1 MSNLLYPMR
10 PAPRPSAWGAWT
22 DRIARA
28 LGVIALGVLLG
39 TQYMSPNM
47 RVLSATAAVIV
58 IGIAWRLDMVSGIG
72 VMILALPYPRG
83 TTFGS
88 TNLALILLLLV
99 IYLLRIAQREAAPP
113 RPTPVDAPLGFFFLA
128 YVVSFYNITNS
139 HDLYY
144 AFQNFTLLV
153 GTLLMFYLV
162 VNSIRTEADLIRLHN
177 FHLVVLLGICLVGTW
192 ELNHPGGTLVPN
204 WIVFENTHGD
214 EFNRHGIRIGVTFY
228 DYELLA
234 DFCGLNL
241 IFLTFQLTRAR
252 STYRR
257 AFVGFM
263 MAYVLFIMFCTVTRG
278 PIVSLSVAALY
289 LVFLVRRHLRVVPTT
304 VITTAVLSA
313 FFGMNFAV
321 AHFSRSGDLFSRVA
335 KTEFVGWMPETRV
348 GTWTEAWQRMMMHPI
363 LGWGPYYSS
372 QHGLQFWFWPHNL
385 YLYVGNL
392 TGLVGLSFFLWL
404 LATYWK
410 ITWPKVDHPG
420 HGTYAQGYLM
430 IANVQLAFFL
440 VDQFKIEYLR
450 NNTYQY
456 QVWLMFAYWVA
467 AYRIEQDRL
476 REAAHVTPVAAPAGL
491 AA

>member
-1 MSNLLYPMR
+1 MSHTLYPAKPLATR
-10 PAPRPSAWGAWT
+10 SAWETW
-22 DRIARA
+22 ARRLASAA
-28 LGVIALGVLLG
+28 LLIGFGGLLG
-39 TQYMSPNM
+39 LQYVNPNK
-47 RVLSATAAVIV
+47 RLLSTAAAVIV

-99 IYLLRIAQREAAPP
+99 IYLLRWAQREAPSP
-113 RPTPVDAPLGFFFLA
+113 KPTAVDAPLAAFFLA
-128 YVVSFYNITNS
+128 YVVSFINITNQ
-139 HDLYY
+139 HDLYF
-144 AFQNFTLLV
+144 AFQNFCILV
-153 GTLLMFYLV
+153 GTILMFYLV
-162 VNSIRTEADLIRLHN
+162 VNNIRTERDLIRLHG
-177 FHLVVLLGICLVGTW
+177 FMTVALLSICLISLW
-192 ELNHPGGTLVPN
+192 ELNHPGGTLVPG

-214 EFNRHGIRIGVTFY
+214 EFNRHGVRVGATFY

-241 IFLTFQLTRAR
+241 LFLTFLLARAR
-252 STYRR
+252 TVFRR
-257 AFVGFM
+257 AFVGVM
-263 MAYVLFIMFCTVTRG
+263 IALTLFVMFCTVTRG

-289 LVFLVRRHLRVVPTT
+289 LIWRVRRHIRIVP
-304 VITTAVLSA
+304 AVLTA
-313 FFGMNFAV
+313 AIVAGGFFGMNFFV

-335 KTEFVGWMPETRV
+335 KTEFVGWMPETRA

-372 QHGLQFWFWPHNL
+372 ERGLNFWFWPHNL

-404 LATYWK
+404 FATFWM
-410 ITWPKVDHPG
+410 ITRPKVDTLNAPSY
-420 HGTYAQGYLM
+420 TQSYLL
-430 IANVQLAFFL
+430 IANVQFVFFV
-440 VDQFKIEYLR
+440 VDQFKIEFLR

-456 QVWLMFAYWVA
+456 QVWLMFAMWVA
-467 AYRIEQDRL
+467 AYRLDREQSAR
-476 REAAHVTPVAAPAGL
+476 RRL